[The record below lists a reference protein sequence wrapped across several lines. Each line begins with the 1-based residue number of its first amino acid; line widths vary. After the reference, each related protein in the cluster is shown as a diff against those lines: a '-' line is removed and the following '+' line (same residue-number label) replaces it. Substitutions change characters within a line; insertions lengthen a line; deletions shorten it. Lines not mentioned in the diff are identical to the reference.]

1 VLPGNFI
8 VNLNYIK
15 DIDKNVCVSCIF
27 KFHFLKFPHQ
37 YLKIETFEKYIC
49 DELLI
54 LVASQV
60 AHW

>member
-1 VLPGNFI
+1 MC
-8 VNLNYIK
+8 
-15 DIDKNVCVSCIF
+15 VCVCVCVCLVCIF
-27 KFHFLKFPHQ
+27 KFQSLKLPHQ
-37 YLKIETFEKYIC
+37 YLKTETFEKYVC

>member
-1 VLPGNFI
+1 MC
-8 VNLNYIK
+8 
-15 DIDKNVCVSCIF
+15 VCPVCIF

-37 YLKIETFEKYIC
+37 YLKIETFAKYIC